1 MSEQKFYKVKEGV
14 PSFCDSLF
22 ALEKQWKADTKTEA
36 QSQGLEDFHKAPT
49 LIWDV
54 EDFAPVNSVLADR
67 VLQENGNVPDQNT
80 VI

>member
-14 PSFCDSLF
+14 PSFRDSLF
-22 ALEKQWKADTKTEA
+22 ALEKQWKTDTKTEA

-54 EDFAPVNSVLADR
+54 EDDRSDRSNFVPINSVIADR
-67 VLQENGNVPDQNT
+67 FA
-80 VI
+80 